1 MYRALAEHDQ
11 VDASP
16 SRRAGPSPRCK
27 VSCFNDSY
35 LRLATSRYGT
45 PSTIPPITGFPVTF
59 ATLVTG

>member
-16 SRRAGPSPRCK
+16 SEARRTFAK
-27 VSCFNDSY
+27 VQISCFNGSS

-59 ATLVTG
+59 GTLVTG